1 MKVKIKSIEAEE
13 IIGRM
18 SGKKYEKIVVSK
30 GKLVKFTD

>member
-13 IIGRM
+13 IIGRR

-30 GKLVKFTD
+30 DKLVKFTE